1 MTVQIIKTTMPAL
14 CSKFA
19 INARFILRNGS
30 AILRK
35 ASTNEF
41 DLPKLEETFKVL
53 FDEDVV
59 YVDKYKPE
67 YKINYQ
73 KDDLVFNITALVNNL
88 NYELSKYNFYARLD
102 FMLEKDIYITI
113 HPSRKPDNRNKSI
126 YDDNQ
131 ELDTSVALIFVSITD
146 LEFVKSDFEDLE
158 DYEIEYHTRKK
169 SPVFEFITADDIKQI
184 PIIKEIISNNINEM
198 KLML

>member
-1 MTVQIIKTTMPAL
+1 MPDL
-14 CSKFA
+14 YRKFT
-19 INARFILRNGS
+19 IDARFILRNGS
-30 AILRK
+30 AVLREG
-35 ASTNEF
+35 SINDF
-41 DLPKLEETFKVL
+41 DLPGLEETFKVL

-59 YVDKYKPE
+59 YVDKHKPE
-67 YKINYQ
+67 YKINYH

-102 FMLEKDIYITI
+102 FIFEKDIYITI

-126 YDDNQ
+126 VDDNQ
-131 ELDTSVALIFVSITD
+131 ELDTSVALIFVSVND
-146 LEFVKSDFEDLE
+146 LEFVKSDFEGLE

-169 SPVFEFITADDIKQI
+169 SPFFEFITANDIKQI
-184 PIIKEIISNNINEM
+184 PIIKEIISNKINEM